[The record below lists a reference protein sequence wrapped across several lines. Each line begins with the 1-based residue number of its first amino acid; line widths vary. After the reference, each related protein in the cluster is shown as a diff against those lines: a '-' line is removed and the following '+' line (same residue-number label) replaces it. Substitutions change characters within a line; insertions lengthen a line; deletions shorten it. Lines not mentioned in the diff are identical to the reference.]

1 MLIDDKVLYLLGN
14 LTVGEFSMTDDN
26 VMSNY
31 FIAIFGI
38 FKFGSD
44 FIIKPSFPR
53 LLLKA

>member
-14 LTVGEFSMTDDN
+14 LTVGKFSMTDDN

-31 FIAIFGI
+31 FIATFGI